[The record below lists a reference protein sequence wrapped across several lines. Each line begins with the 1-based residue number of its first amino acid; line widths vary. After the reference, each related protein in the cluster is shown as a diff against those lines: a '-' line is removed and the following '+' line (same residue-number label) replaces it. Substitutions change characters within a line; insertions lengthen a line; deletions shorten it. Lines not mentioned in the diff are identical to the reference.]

1 MPTAAPA
8 AAPAAAIVAADFA
21 TLAEELGH
29 AAVLFGDAVPER
41 NANDNSAQ
49 APQWP
54 ITVLRP
60 VDAADLRRSA
70 RDSLL
75 AYAR

>member
-29 AAVLFGDAVPER
+29 TAVLFGDAVPER

-60 VDAADLRRSA
+60 VDAPDLRWSA
-70 RDSLL
+70 RDGLL
-75 AYAR
+75 AYAQ

>member
-29 AAVLFGDAVPER
+29 TAGLFGDAVPER
-41 NANDNSAQ
+41 NANDNRAQ
-49 APQWP
+49 APQTP
-54 ITVLRP
+54 LAVLRP
-60 VDAADLRRSA
+60 VDAPDLRGST

>member
-1 MPTAAPA
+1 MPT

-29 AAVLFGDAVPER
+29 TAVLFGDAVPER

-60 VDAADLRRSA
+60 VDAPDLRRSA
-70 RDSLL
+70 RDGLL

>member
-1 MPTAAPA
+1 MSTAAH
-8 AAPAAAIVAADFA
+8 AAAIVAADFA

-54 ITVLRP
+54 ITVVRP
-60 VDAADLRRSA
+60 VDAADLRGST
-70 RDSLL
+70 RDGLL